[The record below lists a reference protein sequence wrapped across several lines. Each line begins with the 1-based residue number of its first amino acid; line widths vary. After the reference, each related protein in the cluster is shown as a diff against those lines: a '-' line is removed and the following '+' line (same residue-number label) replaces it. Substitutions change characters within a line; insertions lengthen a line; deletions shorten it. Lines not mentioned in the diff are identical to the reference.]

1 MTLHQIN
8 IYNAAI
14 LSKLLIKIQMPRI
27 YFLIAFFT
35 ICLSAKAEQTE
46 SKYKFHSH
54 NDYEQ
59 DFPFW
64 KAYIHGANSIE
75 ADVFLKNGKLYVT
88 HAESEIKEANTLQKL
103 YFDPIEELIKK
114 GDFREL
120 QLLVD
125 LKSDA
130 KKTLSKIIE
139 VLEDYPGIRQNKKL
153 VIAISGNRPPTA
165 EYGNYPDYIW
175 FDHQS
180 LEDIDTIDLSK
191 VAMISKGF
199 SNYSHWNGLGRPV
212 TADMKKMEAVIAKA
226 HEYGKP
232 FRFWGTPD
240 TKTAWSKFAK
250 MGVDFVNTDH
260 PDEVELFLKTL
271 DARTYQN
278 PQMTEAYEPEFS
290 YDPNSKP
297 KNVILLIGDGNGLSQ
312 ITAGM
317 IANGGELNLTQ
328 LQNIGLVKTS
338 SYDDLITDSAA
349 GATAMAT
356 GVKTNNRAIGTNSDE
371 KPLKN
376 ITEILSSKGFI
387 TGLMTTDEIT
397 GATPSAFYA
406 HEPERDNSDAILEDL
421 ALSQINFY
429 VSSKAIKLP
438 MLNIPP
444 KEYGKNAKDYLEREE
459 FLPAAERGAIF
470 PGFFEKI
477 LGELKKQEKPYFMMV
492 EGAKID
498 SNGHTNNIK
507 GIVTEM
513 LDFDLTVRKALE
525 MADENK
531 NTLVIIT
538 ADHETS
544 GLGIMQG
551 SLENGEV
558 EAGFLSNDHTATMVP
573 IFAYGPQ
580 SQHFTGVFEN
590 TEIFHKIMKALE
602 IKE

>member
-1 MTLHQIN
+1 MKTIHLFC
-8 IYNAAI
+8 A
-14 LSKLLIKIQMPRI
+14 LF
-27 YFLIAFFT
+27 FLF
-35 ICLSAKAEQTE
+35 CLSAKAQQTQ
-46 SKYKFHSH
+46 STYKFHSH

-59 DFPFW
+59 EFPFW

-75 ADVFLKNGKLYVT
+75 ADVYLKNGKLYVT
-88 HAESEIKEANTLQKL
+88 HAEAEIKEDNTLQHL
-103 YFDPIEELIKK
+103 YFDPIENLIEK
-114 GDFREL
+114 GGFREL

-139 VLEDYPGIRQNKKL
+139 ALEDYPGIRQSNKL
-153 VIAISGNRPPTA
+153 IIAISGNRPPAA
-165 EYGNYPDYIW
+165 EYGAYPDYIW

-180 LEDIDTIDLSK
+180 LDDLDTIDLSK

-199 SNYSHWNGLGRPV
+199 SGFSHWNGLGRPV
-212 TADMKKMEAVIAKA
+212 AADMQKIKDVVAKA

-240 TKTAWSKFAK
+240 TRTAWSKFAK
-250 MGVDFVNTDH
+250 MGVDYVNTDH
-260 PDEVELFLKTL
+260 PDEVDLFLKSL
-271 DARTYQN
+271 DLRTYQN
-278 PQMTEAYEPEFS
+278 PEQTKIYKPRFD
-290 YDPNSKP
+290 YDPKAQP

-312 ITAGM
+312 ISSAM

-328 LQNIGLVKTS
+328 LQNIGLIKTS
-338 SYDDLITDSAA
+338 SYDDLVTDSAA

-356 GVKTNNRAIGTNSDE
+356 GEKTNNRAIGTNADGQ
-371 KPLKN
+371 PIKN
-376 ITEILSSKGFI
+376 ITEILGTKGYI

-429 VSSKAIKLP
+429 VSSKAIKIP
-438 MLNIPP
+438 MLGIPQ
-444 KEYGKNAKDYLEREE
+444 KVDGKNAKDYLEREA
-459 FLPAAERGAIF
+459 FLPAIERGAIF
-470 PGFFEKI
+470 PEFFEKV
-477 LGELKKQEKPYFMMV
+477 LGELEKQEKPYFLMV

-513 LDFDLTVRKALE
+513 LDFDQAVRAALME
-525 MADENK
+525 ADKNK

-558 EAGFLSNDHTATMVP
+558 EAGFLSNDHTASMVP